1 MHNAATLSQKKC
13 RSFEEEVK
21 VRLVVE
27 GATSSFVDYYSC
39 VKHHQTVI
47 QGKKNKTTHAHSQTH
62 TDKRTHTDKN
72 THTHKNTGKKH
83 IKLVPQQPLSSI

>member
-27 GATSSFVDYYSC
+27 GATSSFVDYLC
-39 VKHHQTVI
+39 VQRHQTVI
-47 QGKKNKTTHAHSQTH
+47 QEKKNKTTHAHSQTH
-62 TDKRTHTDKN
+62 TNKN
-72 THTHKNTGKKH
+72 TLTDNNMEKIH